1 MKALENVKVL
11 DLTVALSGPFCTQI
25 LAAQGA
31 EVITIDPPGGGY
43 QAKLFATTPIDL
55 QRMMNG
61 SLFANKKGITI
72 NLKSDKGRDLV
83 LKLAEMADVVVSN
96 FSPGTMDK
104 LGLSY
109 EEIHKINPRAVYCVI
124 SGFGQNGP
132 LKNRPAYDPI
142 IQAMTGLMSL
152 NGYADR
158 DPMPLPGA
166 IGDIAAAIYAAFGI
180 MAALHARDTL
190 TGEGQFVDVSMYDC
204 CLSFLQN
211 DIASSLFTG
220 VAKERCDPYGLLA
233 APAGSYKTKDNKTV
247 FTMIQTDKQFNTVM
261 SLIGRD
267 DIVERHWSLKERR
280 ANRAEVENVLAEW
293 VKEHTQEEVETT
305 LLKSGIPV
313 APVLDLLDVAN
324 SPQTKARE
332 MITEI
337 PDNWGV
343 TSGAIGVVPKLLVT
357 PGKREWG
364 LMDTGHFNEEVFT
377 KVLGLTKE
385 QIAQLQEEGCI

>member
-61 SLFANKKGITI
+61 SLFANKKGVTI

-83 LKLAEMADVVVSN
+83 LKLAETADVVVSN

-132 LKNRPAYDPI
+132 LKNRPAYDLI

-190 TGEGQFVDVSMYDC
+190 TGEGQFVDKVYTPSLWCIELYQREGI
-204 CLSFLQN
+204 FYETRAEN
-211 DIASSLFTG
+211 YLFTSKG
-220 VAKERCDPYGLLA
+220 
-233 APAGSYKTKDNKTV
+233 AGCCRVRGSRFSY
-247 FTMIQTDKQFNTVM
+247 
-261 SLIGRD
+261 
-267 DIVERHWSLKERR
+267 
-280 ANRAEVENVLAEW
+280 
-293 VKEHTQEEVETT
+293 
-305 LLKSGIPV
+305 
-313 APVLDLLDVAN
+313 
-324 SPQTKARE
+324 
-332 MITEI
+332 
-337 PDNWGV
+337 
-343 TSGAIGVVPKLLVT
+343 
-357 PGKREWG
+357 
-364 LMDTGHFNEEVFT
+364 
-377 KVLGLTKE
+377 VLGGS
-385 QIAQLQEEGCI
+385 QP